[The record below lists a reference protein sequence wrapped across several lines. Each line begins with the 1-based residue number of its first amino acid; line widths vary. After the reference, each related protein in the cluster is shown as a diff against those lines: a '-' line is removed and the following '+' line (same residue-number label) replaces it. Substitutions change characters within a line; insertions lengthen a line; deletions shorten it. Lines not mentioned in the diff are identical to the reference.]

1 MIRQFSNKL
10 QSDTVLILS
19 KLASAWSSPIQS
31 CPCSSLVRHTR
42 SRTCWTMTVWPMTSV
57 VDLLLRVVMPSASPK
72 SSRHCYLLHEYSSLF
87 RIQGMFHGF
96 KKLYLLHVLCACV
109 LACEYL
115 LIEIQLRRR
124 ECIYPLPATDR
135 RLQYRPMSTL

>member
-1 MIRQFSNKL
+1 VIRQFSNKL
-10 QSDTVLILS
+10 QSDTVLIRS
-19 KLASAWSSPIQS
+19 KLASFLIQS
-31 CPCSSLVRHTR
+31 DPVLSLLIFVRHTR
-42 SRTCWTMTVWPMTSV
+42 SKTCWTMTVWPMTSV

-115 LIEIQLRRR
+115 LIEIQLRWR
-124 ECIYPLPATDR
+124 ECIYIRYPLPTVGCSR
-135 RLQYRPMSTL
+135 V